1 MSTGLIKWREAASGR
16 AWHYDLCDGE
26 VCFARDITMGN
37 QGGPKAIQKH
47 FASRRQATVQVQP
60 HLPFS
65 QRAESRILRRVVAA
79 SSTAKGL
86 NK

>member
-37 QGGPKAIQKH
+37 QGGPDAIRKH
-47 FASRRQATVQVQP
+47 LAGCGQATVQVQP
-60 HLPFS
+60 RLPFS
-65 QRAESRILRRVVAA
+65 PRARSRQLGDGNADERTERKEAQ
-79 SSTAKGL
+79 
-86 NK
+86 

>member
-65 QRAESRILRRVVAA
+65 QRARSRQLGDGNADERTERKEAQ
-79 SSTAKGL
+79 
-86 NK
+86 